1 MKSNAQCA
9 FDNYLLWL
17 SWHPGD
23 YARATEAAGDFIDTV
38 ADMDEFEA
46 LIRKAA
52 GK

>member
-1 MKSNAQCA
+1 MKTNAQSA
-9 FDNYLLWL
+9 FDNYLMWL
-17 SWHPGD
+17 KYSPGD
-23 YARATEAAGDFIDTV
+23 YAGATAAAGDFIDTI